1 MSDMAT
7 NALRP
12 DKYRGARDAL
22 ESLDR
27 PQTLGTDATG
37 AVHHHSAYDDR
48 VVVVAEDGRIERT
61 FDLSD
66 RKLSAYVAFVDDQR
80 GWDDLRYAES
90 FGEILREAI
99 GA

>member
-1 MSDMAT
+1 MAT
-7 NALRP
+7 NAPRAL
-12 DKYRGARDAL
+12 KHTGSHDAL

-27 PQTLGTDATG
+27 PQTLGTDTEGAT
-37 AVHHHSAYDDR
+37 HHHSAYDDR

-61 FDLSD
+61 FDLSG

-80 GWDDLRYAES
+80 GWDSLHYAES

-99 GA
+99 DA